1 MNISEFERVKPMETM
16 KELNRLIKKYSSL
29 SNEEIMDDTDAATAS
44 LAQVV
49 KDDLLK
55 FKILF
60 CFIVLC
66 KLDCMD

>member
-1 MNISEFERVKPMETM
+1 MNISEFERVKPTETM

-49 KDDLLK
+49 NDDLLK
-55 FKILF
+55 IKILF
-60 CFIVLC
+60 
-66 KLDCMD
+66 KSGA

>member
-1 MNISEFERVKPMETM
+1 M

-60 CFIVLC
+60 
-66 KLDCMD
+66 KSGT

>member
-1 MNISEFERVKPMETM
+1 MNISEFERVKPIESM
-16 KELNRLIKKYSSL
+16 KELNRLIKKYSAL

-60 CFIVLC
+60 
-66 KLDCMD
+66 KSGE

>member
-29 SNEEIMDDTDAATAS
+29 SNEEIMDDTDAATVS

-60 CFIVLC
+60 
-66 KLDCMD
+66 KSGT

>member
-29 SNEEIMDDTDAATAS
+29 SNEEIMDDADAATAS

-60 CFIVLC
+60 
-66 KLDCMD
+66 KSGT

>member
-55 FKILF
+55 FKALF
-60 CFIVLC
+60 
-66 KLDCMD
+66 KSGE

>member
-1 MNISEFERVKPMETM
+1 MNISEFERVKPTETM

-44 LAQVV
+44 LAQAV

-60 CFIVLC
+60 KSGV
-66 KLDCMD
+66 

>member
-60 CFIVLC
+60 
-66 KLDCMD
+66 KSGT

>member
-1 MNISEFERVKPMETM
+1 MNISEFERVKPTKTM

-29 SNEEIMDDTDAATAS
+29 SNEEIMDDTDAVTAS
-44 LAQVV
+44 LAQAV

-60 CFIVLC
+60 KSGV
-66 KLDCMD
+66 

>member
-1 MNISEFERVKPMETM
+1 MNISEFERVKPIEAM

-60 CFIVLC
+60 
-66 KLDCMD
+66 KSGT

>member
-1 MNISEFERVKPMETM
+1 MNISEFERVKPTKTM

-44 LAQVV
+44 LAQAV

-60 CFIVLC
+60 KSGV
-66 KLDCMD
+66 

>member
-1 MNISEFERVKPMETM
+1 MNISEFERVKPIESM
-16 KELNRLIKKYSSL
+16 KELNRLIKKYSAL

-60 CFIVLC
+60 
-66 KLDCMD
+66 KSGA

>member
-1 MNISEFERVKPMETM
+1 MNISEFERVKPIESM

-29 SNEEIMDDTDAATAS
+29 SNEEIMDDTDAVTAS

-55 FKILF
+55 FKALF
-60 CFIVLC
+60 
-66 KLDCMD
+66 KSGA

>member
-1 MNISEFERVKPMETM
+1 M
-16 KELNRLIKKYSSL
+16 KELNRLIKKYSAL
-29 SNEEIMDDTDAATAS
+29 SNEEIMDDADAATAS

-60 CFIVLC
+60 
-66 KLDCMD
+66 KSGE

>member
-1 MNISEFERVKPMETM
+1 MNISEFERVKPTKTM

-60 CFIVLC
+60 KSGV
-66 KLDCMD
+66 

>member
-1 MNISEFERVKPMETM
+1 MNISEFERVKPIEAM

-60 CFIVLC
+60 KSGI
-66 KLDCMD
+66 

>member
-1 MNISEFERVKPMETM
+1 MNISEFERLKPIETM
-16 KELNRLIKKYSSL
+16 KELNRLIKKYSAL

-44 LAQVV
+44 LAQAV

-60 CFIVLC
+60 
-66 KLDCMD
+66 KSGM

>member
-1 MNISEFERVKPMETM
+1 MNISEFERVKPIETM

-60 CFIVLC
+60 
-66 KLDCMD
+66 KSGA

>member
-1 MNISEFERVKPMETM
+1 MNISEFERVKPTETM
-16 KELNRLIKKYSSL
+16 KELNRLIKKYSAL

-44 LAQVV
+44 LAQVI

-60 CFIVLC
+60 
-66 KLDCMD
+66 KSGA

>member
-29 SNEEIMDDTDAATAS
+29 SNEEIMDDSDAVTAS

-55 FKILF
+55 FKALF
-60 CFIVLC
+60 
-66 KLDCMD
+66 KSGE

>member
-1 MNISEFERVKPMETM
+1 MNISEFERVKPIESM
-16 KELNRLIKKYSSL
+16 KELNRLIKKYSAL
-29 SNEEIMDDTDAATAS
+29 SNEEIMDDADAATAS

-60 CFIVLC
+60 
-66 KLDCMD
+66 KSGE

>member
-1 MNISEFERVKPMETM
+1 MNISEFERVKPTETM

-60 CFIVLC
+60 KSGV
-66 KLDCMD
+66 

>member
-60 CFIVLC
+60 
-66 KLDCMD
+66 KSGA

>member
-1 MNISEFERVKPMETM
+1 MNISEFERVKPIETM

-60 CFIVLC
+60 
-66 KLDCMD
+66 KSGT

>member
-1 MNISEFERVKPMETM
+1 MNISEFERVKPIETM
-16 KELNRLIKKYSSL
+16 KELNRLIKKYSAL

-60 CFIVLC
+60 KSGV
-66 KLDCMD
+66 

>member
-1 MNISEFERVKPMETM
+1 METM

-60 CFIVLC
+60 
-66 KLDCMD
+66 KSGT

>member
-1 MNISEFERVKPMETM
+1 MNISEFERVKPIETM

-55 FKILF
+55 FKALF
-60 CFIVLC
+60 
-66 KLDCMD
+66 KSGE